1 MDISV
6 EQPSA
11 LERRMTVS
19 IPEDRIATEVKS
31 RLDEL
36 QKTVRIDGFRQGKV
50 PPSVIKRR
58 FGSRVRDEIVGE
70 VLQSTFSEAMTKE
83 EMRPAGQPTID
94 SVSSDPGS
102 GLTYTAIF
110 EVFPEFE
117 LAPVENLTLTR
128 PQCDVNDDDIDQMVE
143 RLREQN
149 KDWVAVDRGAQD
161 EDQVKID
168 FKGTIDGEV
177 FEGGA
182 GEDFD
187 LVLGT
192 GMMIDGFEDGLHG
205 KKAGDSADLA
215 LQFPDDYRNEDLA
228 GKAVRFEI
236 DVKSVSES
244 ILPELDEAFID
255 KFGVSGGDI
264 EAFRVEIR
272 TNMEKER
279 DRALRQR
286 FSNDVMEKITNA
298 NDFDVPSALIGSE
311 SERLRQQVAQELIM
325 RGVNPAEAADE
336 FEQSVRTRA
345 ENRVKLGLIM
355 AEIIKKAELTA
366 NPDKVRETIEGM
378 ASSYEDPSAVVKW
391 YYDNPE
397 QLQQIEASCLEEEVV
412 NWVAEQATVSDE
424 SVSFDALMN
433 PVQTD
438 DKVEA
443 SS

>member
-1 MDISV
+1 
-6 EQPSA
+6 
-11 LERRMTVS
+11 
-19 IPEDRIATEVKS
+19 
-31 RLDEL
+31 
-36 QKTVRIDGFRQGKV
+36 
-50 PPSVIKRR
+50 
-58 FGSRVRDEIVGE
+58 
-70 VLQSTFSEAMTKE
+70 
-83 EMRPAGQPTID
+83 
-94 SVSSDPGS
+94 
-102 GLTYTAIF
+102 
-110 EVFPEFE
+110 
-117 LAPVENLTLTR
+117 
-128 PQCDVNDDDIDQMVE
+128 
-143 RLREQN
+143 
-149 KDWVAVDRGAQD
+149 
-161 EDQVKID
+161 
-168 FKGTIDGEV
+168 V
-177 FEGGA
+177 FEGGT

-192 GMMIDGFEDGLHG
+192 GMMIDGFEAGLHG
-205 KKAGDSADLA
+205 KKAGGGADLA

-264 EAFRVEIR
+264 DAFRIEIR

-286 FSNDVMEKITNA
+286 FSNDVMEKIADA
-298 NDFDVPSALIGSE
+298 NDFDVPSALVASE

-336 FEQSVRTRA
+336 FEQSVRARA

-366 NPDKVRETIEGM
+366 NPDNVRETIESM

>member
-1 MDISV
+1 
-6 EQPSA
+6 
-11 LERRMTVS
+11 MTVS

-70 VLQSTFSEAMTKE
+70 VLQSTFSEAMTQE

-117 LAPVENLTLTR
+117 LAPVENLVLTR

-149 KDWVAVDRGAQD
+149 KDWVAVERGAQD
-161 EDQVKID
+161 DDQVKID

-177 FEGGA
+177 FEGGT

-192 GMMIDGFEDGLHG
+192 GMMIDGFEAGLHG

-264 EAFRVEIR
+264 DAFRIEIR

-286 FSNDVMEKITNA
+286 FSNDVMEKIADA
-298 NDFDVPSALIGSE
+298 NDFDVPSALVGSE

-325 RGVNPAEAADE
+325 RGVNPAEAAEE
-336 FEQSVRTRA
+336 FEQSVRGRA

-366 NPDKVRETIEGM
+366 NPDKVRETIESM

-412 NWVAEQATVSDE
+412 NWVADQATVSDE

>member
-1 MDISV
+1 
-6 EQPSA
+6 
-11 LERRMTVS
+11 MTVS

-31 RLDEL
+31 RLNEL

-117 LAPVENLTLTR
+117 LAPVENLALTR
-128 PQCDVNDDDIDQMVE
+128 PQCELTDDDIDQMIE

-286 FSNDVMEKITNA
+286 FSNDVMEKIANA

-412 NWVAEQATVSDE
+412 NWVAQQAAVSDE
-424 SVSFDALMN
+424 SLSFDALMN

>member
-1 MDISV
+1 
-6 EQPSA
+6 
-11 LERRMTVS
+11 MTVS
-19 IPEDRIATEVKS
+19 IPEERIATEVKS

-50 PPSVIKRR
+50 PSSVIKRR

-117 LAPVENLTLTR
+117 LAPVENLALTR
-128 PQCDVNDDDIDQMVE
+128 PQCEVNDDDIDRMIE

-149 KDWVAVDRGAQD
+149 KDWVTVERGAQD
-161 EDQVKID
+161 DDQVKID

-177 FEGGA
+177 FEGGT

-187 LVLGT
+187 LALGT
-192 GMMIDGFEDGLHG
+192 GMMIDGFEAGLHG

-255 KFGVSGGDI
+255 KFGVTGGDI
-264 EAFRVEIR
+264 DAFRIEIR

-279 DRALRQR
+279 DRAMRQR
-286 FSNDVMEKITNA
+286 FSNDVMEKIADA
-298 NDFDVPSALIGSE
+298 NDFAVPSALVGAE

-325 RGVNPAEAADE
+325 RGVNPTEAADE
-336 FEQSVRTRA
+336 FEQSVRARA

-366 NPDKVRETIEGM
+366 NPDKVRETIESM

-412 NWVAEQATVSDE
+412 NWVADQAAVSDE